1 MLPAPDLDDR
11 RFQDLVNDAKRLV
24 QQRCPEWTDHNVS
37 DPGVTLIE
45 TFAFMVDQLV
55 YRLNRVPDKLHIAF
69 LDLLGLR
76 LFPPT
81 AAAADLTFWLSSP
94 QTVDVVIPAGTEVAT
109 VRTEV
114 DEAVVFATVEPLTIP
129 SVSRSRVASDEAG
142 DVSDRTTVLE
152 RGKGFP
158 CFSDVPAV
166 GESLYVAL
174 SDPAPSCAV
183 ALRFECSV
191 TGIGVDPTN
200 PPLVWEAWTEGG
212 WVDCDLERDETGG
225 LNRAGSVVL
234 HLPAGHVASVLAG
247 HRGGWLRVRVVEAD
261 EGQPTYTESP
271 RVSTLI
277 AFTVGGTT
285 RAVHGETVLDE
296 VLGLSEG
303 VAGQRFPLQH
313 RPVVGG
319 TEIVLDVA
327 AGNGWEPWTAVT
339 SFAASGPDDRHLILD
354 PVLGEIVFGPAVREA
369 DGSLTNHGA
378 VPPKGAP
385 MRVQSYRYGGGQRGN
400 VSRGALSVVK
410 KALAGV
416 ARVENR
422 HAASGGVDAET
433 LDEARDRAPVLLRTR
448 DRAVTTEDY
457 EHLAREAAPEVARVR
472 CSPAEGDGVVRVLV
486 VPAVADDDGDLGSV
500 RFEQLVP
507 DPAVLDRIAGHL
519 DERRCLGARVVVE
532 PPVYQGITVVGR
544 LRARPRASADRV
556 RDASLAALY
565 HYFHP
570 LRGGPDGKGWPFGR
584 PVHVGEVYGVLQ
596 RVDGVEFVEDARLFS
611 ADPITGVRGEQA
623 QRVDVPP
630 HALVFSFDHQ
640 LRVEQ

>member
-76 LFPPT
+76 LYPPT
-81 AAAADLTFWLSSP
+81 AASAEVTFWLSAP

-109 VRTEV
+109 VRTEI
-114 DEAVVFATVEPLTIP
+114 DEAVVFATLEPLTVP
-129 SVSRSRVASDEAG
+129 SVTRSRVAT
-142 DVSDRTTVLE
+142 DVGGETSDRTTVLE
-152 RGKGFP
+152 RGKGFA
-158 CFSDVPAV
+158 CFSDVPVV
-166 GESLYVAL
+166 GESLYVGL

-183 ALRFECSV
+183 ALRLECSV

-200 PPLVWEAWTEGG
+200 PPLLWEAWVEGG
-212 WVDCDLERDETGG
+212 WVACDLDRDETGG
-225 LNRAGSVVL
+225 LNRPGSVVL
-234 HLPAGHVASVLAG
+234 HLPPGHVASVVAG
-247 HRGGWLRVRVVEAD
+247 HRGGWLRVRVVGAE
-261 EGQPTYTESP
+261 EGQPAYTESP
-271 RVSTLI
+271 RVSAVT

-285 RAVHGETVLDE
+285 RAVHGEAVEDE
-296 VLGLSEG
+296 VIGLSEG
-303 VAGQRFPLQH
+303 VPGQQFPLQH

-319 TEIVLDVA
+319 TELVVDVA
-327 AGNGWEPWTAVT
+327 AGAGWEPWTVVS
-339 SFAASGPDDRHLILD
+339 SFAASGPDDRHVVLD
-354 PVLGEIVFGPAVREA
+354 AVQGEVLFGPAVREP
-369 DGSLTNHGA
+369 DGTLTQHGA

-385 MRVQSYRYGGGQRGN
+385 MRVRTYRHGGGQRGN
-400 VSRGALSVVK
+400 VSRGSLSVVK

-416 ARVENR
+416 ARAENR
-422 HAASGGVDAET
+422 VPAAGGVDAET

-472 CSPAEGDGVVRVLV
+472 CSPTDDDGAVRVLV
-486 VPAVADDDGDLGSV
+486 VPAVADDDPQLGSL

-507 DPAVLDRIAGHL
+507 DLAVLDRIAAHL
-519 DERRCLGARVVVE
+519 DDRRCLGARVVVE
-532 PPVYQGITVVGR
+532 PPVYQGITVVAR

-556 RDASLAALY
+556 RDAALAALY
-565 HYFHP
+565 RYFHA

-596 RVDGVEFVEDARLFS
+596 RVDGVEFVEDARIFS
-611 ADPITGVRGEQA
+611 ADPITGTRGEQV